1 MENQN
6 LGSALTGYEHR
17 DFHTRAHAREYGSGT
32 HPRVTSPDTAP
43 RGRHLPRGRLLVDYH
58 SVSSAEEG
66 RVEHQVDSDAVD
78 RYAGRVMG
86 VYGDIGPTVPSPES
100 PPDRPLTD

>member
-1 MENQN
+1 MTTSIKVVGVVLRDWLTKL
-6 LGSALTGYEHR
+6 LGRSGSISPADE
-17 DFHTRAHAREYGSGT
+17 AR
-32 HPRVTSPDTAP
+32 VK
-43 RGRHLPRGRLLVDYH
+43 
-58 SVSSAEEG
+58 
-66 RVEHQVDSDAVD
+66 QQIDSDGVD

>member
-1 MENQN
+1 VGHRSGNIPERWPPRPA
-6 LGSALTGYEHR
+6 SAE
-17 DFHTRAHAREYGSGT
+17 
-32 HPRVTSPDTAP
+32 
-43 RGRHLPRGRLLVDYH
+43 GRLLVDYH
-58 SVSSAEEG
+58 PVKVVAVVLRDWLKKLLGRSGSVSAAEEA
-66 RVEHQVDSDAVD
+66 RVKHQVDSEAID

>member
-1 MENQN
+1 MLRDWLKKL
-6 LGSALTGYEHR
+6 LGRSASL
-17 DFHTRAHAREYGSGT
+17 S
-32 HPRVTSPDTAP
+32 
-43 RGRHLPRGRLLVDYH
+43 L
-58 SVSSAEEG
+58 AEEA
-66 RVEHQVDSDAVD
+66 RVKRQIDSDGAD

>member
-1 MENQN
+1 LPIPGPAKVFTVVLRDWLKKL
-6 LGSALTGYEHR
+6 LGR
-17 DFHTRAHAREYGSGT
+17 SG
-32 HPRVTSPDTAP
+32 
-43 RGRHLPRGRLLVDYH
+43 
-58 SVSSAEEG
+58 SVSPAEDA
-66 RVEHQVDSDAVD
+66 RAEHQMDSDAVD